1 MIRQINVK
9 HRSHKTADT
18 VFPESVLTKPGNL
31 SVRYRAC
38 RETPVLRDYKIKPDL
53 LLTVSD
59 IRQSP
64 KLRIVYETENAPIT
78 LGFNMCH
85 RLRGTIHAGGKRVR
99 TIERQPGSCTLS
111 YLPQTRCVVETPP
124 DERILGVSVHFS
136 PQRFKDLFA
145 QTPEGLE
152 NIFSRTG
159 NRPFFYRQ
167 SLFNSQ
173 TANVLN
179 QITHCPYTGEI
190 RRLFLE
196 AKVLEL
202 VALNLYDMSPA
213 GTPDPSR
220 RETEQIRRAYEILV
234 RRIDAPPTLCQLSRA
249 AGINRNKLNHG
260 FKRLYGG
267 TVFNVLRDLR
277 LYRARDLLLNSTK
290 NLADI
295 ALSVGYSDQSGFTAA
310 FRQRF
315 GKTPLAIRRNSKSS
329 IL

>member
-9 HRSHKTADT
+9 NQSQKAADAES
-18 VFPESVLTKPGNL
+18 PESAPAKPGNL
-31 SVRYRAC
+31 SVRYRAG
-38 RETPVLRDYKIKPDL
+38 RGAPVFSDYKIKPDL

-59 IRQSP
+59 IRQSQ
-64 KLRIVYETENAPIT
+64 KLKIVYETENAPIT

-85 RLRGTIHAGGKRVR
+85 RIRGTIHAGGKRAQ
-99 TIERQPGSCTLS
+99 TFERQPGGCTLS
-111 YLPQTRCVVETPP
+111 YLPQTRCVIETPP
-124 DERILGVSVHFS
+124 EERILGVSLHFS
-136 PQRFKDLFA
+136 PERFKDLFK

-152 NIFSRTG
+152 DIFSRSG

-167 SLFNSQ
+167 SIFNSQ
-173 TANVLN
+173 TASVLN
-179 QITHCPYTGEI
+179 QITHCPYTGEV

-196 AKVLEL
+196 ARVLEL
-202 VALNLYDMSPA
+202 VALNLYDMNPA
-213 GTPDPSR
+213 NPSDPNR

-277 LYRARDLLLNSTK
+277 LYRARDLLLNSTE

-295 ALSVGYSDQSGFTAA
+295 ALSVGYSDQANFTTA

-315 GKTPLAIRRNSKSS
+315 GKTPLAMRRNSKSS